1 MTPLTCA
8 AGQAGISTP
17 ALGSPARG
25 PKRPLADVLAD
36 PRVRLGAGTAALLV
50 TAIAARRSDRV
61 GRYEAAAFRAVN
73 GLPGRLYPP
82 AWAVMQLGTLGAA
95 PAAASA
101 AWLAGD
107 RELAGRLL
115 AGGTSTWA
123 LSKVFKQMVRRPGRP
138 TLLPGTHVRG
148 REAAGLGYLSGH
160 AGVAVALA
168 AAAFPHLGKAGRA
181 LALSAAPVVGLTRIY
196 VGAHLPL
203 DVAGGAALGFIVEA
217 TLALGRRPACHQPA
231 LRAVRDRLETL
242 GETPSYHRRLR
253 PPRPGCLTPCHPVS
267 PKGQVVAGGCTEGEV
282 LLGVV
287 DDVPGAELAHD
298 VHVRGAADAG
308 HLSTRVPGDLH
319 REGPHAARG

>member
-1 MTPLTCA
+1 MTPLTGA

-50 TAIAARRSDRV
+50 TAIAARRDRV

-73 GLPGRLYPP
+73 GLPSRLYPP

-123 LSKVFKQMVRRPGRP
+123 LSKVFKQMVRRPRP
-138 TLLPGTHVRG
+138 ATLLPETHVRG

-231 LRAVRDRLETL
+231 LRAVRDRLEPWARHPAIT
-242 GETPSYHRRLR
+242 GGCVHHVQAVSPRVTPSRR
-253 PPRPGCLTPCHPVS
+253 
-267 PKGQVVAGGCTEGEV
+267 K
-282 LLGVV
+282 
-287 DDVPGAELAHD
+287 
-298 VHVRGAADAG
+298 
-308 HLSTRVPGDLH
+308 
-319 REGPHAARG
+319 ARS